1 MPLKHGQKASK
12 FQVQLSGEWKDYK
25 DDEDRILKRAYLSGF
40 PNARYSLR
48 GQKYTVD
55 FKNLVQQNAAS
66 GKQRTIRPP
75 HKWKPP
81 SAPIADPGPMTCVKV
96 PAGAPGTTIQVPH
109 PKDKSQFI
117 SVSVPASAKAGQ
129 AMMVPVPPLEEACAG
144 TVAHEGSE
152 PSAPPPAAA
161 AAAAAAKPGKE
172 KKGWS
177 TGAKVAAGTAGAVA
191 VGGLVVGGA
200 ILGEHIAEEGW
211 DATVDDLGDWA
222 ADAGEWTVGAA
233 ETVGEGIAD
242 GADAAMDWIGGAAD
256 TAGDFIMDLF

>member
-1 MPLKHGQKASK
+1 
-12 FQVQLSGEWKDYK
+12 
-25 DDEDRILKRAYLSGF
+25 
-40 PNARYSLR
+40 
-48 GQKYTVD
+48 
-55 FKNLVQQNAAS
+55 
-66 GKQRTIRPP
+66 
-75 HKWKPP
+75 
-81 SAPIADPGPMTCVKV
+81 MTCVKV

-152 PSAPPPAAA
+152 PSAPPPPAAA
-161 AAAAAAKPGKE
+161 AATAAKPGKE

-242 GADAAMDWIGGAAD
+242 GAEAAVDWIGGAAGTGGGCPSWTRRARARLQYRAGVARRMCTFADSSFSPAPPPTPHPSARHTLVLRGWECTIFSGGKAD
-256 TAGDFIMDLF
+256 TARASHRHGVMYIKHTEH